1 MKLYRYLDVF
11 FICLASIIL
20 CVFVCARILVKEVL
34 IDKCNLTF
42 AGAEYILYDLNT
54 TIEMPAAESEEQ
66 GFDIEKTVEECK
78 YKLTAY
84 TTSAMAFNREI
95 DSVVNYIDTK
105 LINIPATLSNIRYVL
120 EPSDHVIDFAGFV
133 KEADIPFLY
142 VSTPNKD
149 SVLCRMGNETLYEH
163 ELSERNWYLLLN
175 LKEAGIDVI
184 DLAQDL
190 ADAEMTKY
198 DVSNHWFPEN
208 ALYAAGVVAQSLN
221 QYGFE
226 FDLSVFDLNNTTD
239 YFEDKEEWEKI
250 IYDNTGYVYSF
261 PIPRAV
267 DNMTFTLEHEGTITE
282 GAYSEVFLKVPDA
295 YTEAAYHGL
304 SVVSNSTLYEFHNLN
319 TQNNKGKRILIIGD
333 SYNWILS
340 DYLIADIEYIDVI
353 HNASYSESIRGYIEK
368 TKPDMVLVIYN
379 DAEFVEI
386 YTQQAFE
393 FD

>member
-120 EPSDHVIDFAGFV
+120 EPSDHVIDIAGFV

-163 ELSERNWYLLLN
+163 ELSERNWYLLQN

-208 ALYAAGVVAQSLN
+208 ALYAAGVVAQRLN

-267 DNMTFTLEHEGTITE
+267 GNMT
-282 GAYSEVFLKVPDA
+282 S
-295 YTEAAYHGL
+295 
-304 SVVSNSTLYEFHNLN
+304 
-319 TQNNKGKRILIIGD
+319 
-333 SYNWILS
+333 
-340 DYLIADIEYIDVI
+340 
-353 HNASYSESIRGYIEK
+353 
-368 TKPDMVLVIYN
+368 
-379 DAEFVEI
+379 
-386 YTQQAFE
+386 
-393 FD
+393 

>member
-20 CVFVCARILVKEVL
+20 CMFVCARILVKEVL

-54 TIEMPAAESEEQ
+54 TIEMPASESEEQ

-120 EPSDHVIDFAGFV
+120 EPSDHVIDIAGFV

-163 ELSERNWYLLLN
+163 ELSERNWYLLQN

-208 ALYAAGVVAQSLN
+208 ALYAAGVVAQRLN

-267 DNMTFTLEHEGTITE
+267 GNMTFTLEHEGTITE